1 MGVTLQSEWV
11 CSPLMSDCRATCSS
25 SVSNSSRSLFYFIAP
40 LCYAHSLH
48 GFNHS
53 NEPRRST
60 ISFIAASQMNSHHL
74 WAALCQ
80 KGNHSVSVPSDFT
93 WLQLNQKEK
102 ESYVLCAAVSLT
114 RGAGVFSTHQ
124 FILYSPET
132 AVKIQLHE
140 RRLEKRRK
148 RTPPHGIL
156 ESVHFLSGDHLHN
169 LCVRPRCT
177 SHSELWTFQNVCSHA
192 QSLQPSWSVVACLA
206 MQLA

>member
-1 MGVTLQSEWV
+1 MFGSRLVNMYVQVDIDSGTIVWIIQFSAGLLVPFMMSQFDSNKDLTISCELSLFHLFIAPEDTSGGVVTECDGSNCRSEWV

-40 LCYAHSLH
+40 LCYTHSLH

-74 WAALCQ
+74 WAKLCQ

-102 ESYVLCAAVSLT
+102 DSSEPLLALRGSRRGFYSSVRLVFT
-114 RGAGVFSTHQ
+114 RDHTW
-124 FILYSPET
+124 PT
-132 AVKIQLHE
+132 
-140 RRLEKRRK
+140 
-148 RTPPHGIL
+148 
-156 ESVHFLSGDHLHN
+156 VH
-169 LCVRPRCT
+169 
-177 SHSELWTFQNVCSHA
+177 
-192 QSLQPSWSVVACLA
+192 
-206 MQLA
+206 